1 MCRYKGELEMALQ
14 NDCILW
20 NLELSTE
27 DEEFEVHIIFYEL
40 FIRKR

>member
-14 NDCILW
+14 NDCIRW

-27 DEEFEVHIIFYEL
+27 DEEFEVNIIFYEL